1 MSLLTVGDVLRLPV
15 IVAGL
20 PRVLAGEEQLA
31 GPVRWVHVTE
41 LLDPA
46 SFLEGGELVLTTL
59 MPQPNDPTRLRG
71 YVDQLAD
78 VGAAGLVVELGRRYQ
93 QVPSDLV
100 AACRARDLPLIV
112 LSRGIRFIEVT
123 QTVHALILDAQGE
136 LLRKSQQVHEVFTGL
151 TLRSAAPEELVR
163 TAADLLGHPVVL
175 ESLLHHAVISCTA
188 GGSPGQVL
196 EAWPRRSRATPT
208 PDHAAISG
216 PEDWLVAPVEH
227 NGQRWGRLVALPD
240 ASGPARGP
248 EHTMILRRA
257 ATALTLAR
265 LTGHTRWDRDAHAS
279 ALLDLVRW
287 NYSSH
292 TEARIRIEALGM
304 PTVSHRLIAVVIG
317 HRHGAADEAVL
328 DDPLAEQLR
337 SAGIRALV
345 GRISADRT
353 GVLLALARS
362 SAWQPAVDR
371 VGRLTG
377 EILGAEAVVAV
388 GPGVSEL
395 DQVAR
400 SFREAEEV
408 ADAIGPATPQRPYHV
423 PSDIGLPELLH
434 ALRDDVR
441 MQKYVERQLG
451 RLLRHDELHGGDLLT
466 TLRHYLAAAGNKSI
480 AAKQLNV
487 SRQAFYHR
495 LNTIERILGCNLESG
510 VQRTQ
515 LHVAVLALTSL
526 TTADEGQAESAGGTQ
541 PVLGVDVTGAPST

>member
-15 IVAGL
+15 IAAGL
-20 PRVLAGEEQLA
+20 PRVLAGEERLA

-100 AACRARDLPLIV
+100 VACRARELPLIV

-136 LLRKSQQVHEVFTGL
+136 LLRKSQQVHEVFTSL
-151 TLRSAAPEELVR
+151 TLRNAAPEELVR

-175 ESLLHHAVISCTA
+175 ENLLHHAVISCTA
-188 GGSPGQVL
+188 GGSPGQAL

-208 PDHAAISG
+208 PDQAANSG
-216 PEDWLVAPVEH
+216 PEDWLVTPVEH
-227 NGQRWGRLVALPD
+227 NGQRCGRLMALPD
-240 ASGPARGP
+240 ASGRATGP

-265 LTGHTRWDRDAHAS
+265 LTGHTRWDRSAHTS

-317 HRHGAADEAVL
+317 HRHGAADEAAL

-345 GRISADRT
+345 GRISPDRT
-353 GVLLALARS
+353 GVLLALARA

-371 VGRLTG
+371 VGRFTK
-377 EILGAEAVVAV
+377 EILGEEAVVGV

-400 SFREAEEV
+400 SFREAEDV
-408 ADAIGPATPQRPYHV
+408 ADAIGPATPHRPYHV
-423 PSDIGLPELLH
+423 PSDIGLPELLY

-441 MQKYVERQLG
+441 LQKYVEQQLG
-451 RLLRHDELHGGDLLT
+451 RLIRHDERHAGDLLT
-466 TLRHYLAAAGNKSI
+466 TLRHYLGAAGNKSI
-480 AAKQLNV
+480 AAKQLCV

-495 LNTIERILGCNLESG
+495 LHTIEHILGYSLESG
-510 VQRTQ
+510 LRRTQ
-515 LHVAVLALTSL
+515 LHVAVLALASL
-526 TTADEGQAESAGGTQ
+526 TTADDVQ
-541 PVLGVDVTGAPST
+541 PETPDDVQPDLGIDVRDAPST

>member
-20 PRVLAGEEQLA
+20 PRVLAGEDQLDT
-31 GPVRWVHVTE
+31 PVRWVHVTE

-59 MPQPNDPTRLRG
+59 MPQPNDPSRLRG

-100 AACRARDLPLIV
+100 VACRARDLPLIV

-123 QTVHALILDAQGE
+123 QSVHTLILDAQGE
-136 LLRKSQQVHEVFTGL
+136 LLRKSQQVHEIFTGL
-151 TLRSAAPEELVR
+151 TLRHATPEEIVR
-163 TAADLLGHPVVL
+163 TTADLLGHPVIL
-175 ESLLHHAVISCTA
+175 ESLLHHAVFSCTA
-188 GGSPGQVL
+188 RGAPGQVL

-208 PDHAAISG
+208 PDHAATSG

-227 NGQRWGRLVALPD
+227 SGQRCGRLVALPD
-240 ASGPARGP
+240 ASGPAKGP

-265 LTGHTRWDRDAHAS
+265 LTGHTRWDREAHAS

-287 NYSSH
+287 NYTSH

-304 PTVSHRLIAVVIG
+304 PTVGHRLIAVVIG
-317 HRHGAADEAVL
+317 HRHIDDRNDEAVL

-345 GRISADRT
+345 GRISPDRT

-362 SAWQPAVDR
+362 SAWQPAVER

-377 EILGAEAVVAV
+377 EILGEEAVVAV
-388 GPGVSEL
+388 GPGVTEL

-400 SFREAEEV
+400 SFQEAEDV
-408 ADAIGPATPQRPYHV
+408 ADSIGPATPHRPYHM

-434 ALRDDVR
+434 ALRDDAR
-441 MQKYVERQLG
+441 LQKYVERQLG
-451 RLLRHDELHGGDLLT
+451 RLIRHDELNSGDLLT
-466 TLRHYLAAAGNKSI
+466 TLRYYLAAAGNKSI
-480 AAKQLNV
+480 AAKQLSV

-495 LNTIERILGCNLESG
+495 LHTIERILGCNLESG
-510 VQRTQ
+510 IQRTH
-515 LHVAVLALTSL
+515 LHVAVLALSSL
-526 TTADEGQAESAGGTQ
+526 TLPDEPRTDTA
-541 PVLGVDVTGAPST
+541 TGEPSGPRARSDG